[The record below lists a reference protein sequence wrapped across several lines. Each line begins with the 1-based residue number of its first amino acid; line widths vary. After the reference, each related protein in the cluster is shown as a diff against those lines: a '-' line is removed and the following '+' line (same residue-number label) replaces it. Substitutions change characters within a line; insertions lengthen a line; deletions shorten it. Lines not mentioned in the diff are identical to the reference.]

1 MMHQTLRHP
10 SGRSPR
16 QTMGAQSGMTLVELL
31 LVVIIMS
38 IITGLAIP
46 RLNLEG
52 YKVSSAVRG
61 VTASLSYAQRLAV
74 SLQHDI
80 RVSFDAPNRRIR
92 VHEDANNNGVMD
104 INERITYTN
113 LEDGVTFGRGG
124 APAITYTD
132 GVSGP
137 LTFNFT
143 RTQGGLPLVVFR
155 RDGTVSESGG
165 FYLNTI
171 KSIAQGTTSSVR
183 AGEMIRSS
191 GRVIWYSYAT
201 TSWIRGN

>member
-1 MMHQTLRHP
+1 MRIALQP
-10 SGRSPR
+10 DRSPSPDPWEDAR
-16 QTMGAQSGMTLVELL
+16 GVTLVEVLI
-31 LVVIIMS
+31 VIVMMGIIMAF
-38 IITGLAIP
+38 AIP

-80 RVSFDAPNRRIR
+80 RVAFDGPNRRLR
-92 VHEDANNNGVMD
+92 VHEDINNNGIID
-104 INERITYTN
+104 PNERVTYTN
-113 LEDGVTFGRGG
+113 LEEGVTFGRGT
-124 APAITYTD
+124 APAITYTS
-132 GVSGP
+132 GVAGP

-143 RTQGGLPLVVFR
+143 QTQGGLPVVTFR

-171 KSIAQGTTSSVR
+171 KSMAAGVTSSVR

-201 TSWIRGN
+201 NAWVRGN

>member
-1 MMHQTLRHP
+1 MMHLTSRHP
-10 SGRSPR
+10 SAQSRR
-16 QTMGAQSGMTLVELL
+16 QPMGARSGMTLVELL

-38 IITGLAIP
+38 LITGLAIP

-92 VHEDANNNGVMD
+92 VHEDADNDGVMD

-124 APAITYTD
+124 APSITYTS

-143 RTQGGLPLVVFR
+143 QTQAGLPVVVFR

-171 KSIAQGTTSSVR
+171 KSIAQGTTRSVR

-201 TSWIRGN
+201 TSWVRGN

>member
-1 MMHQTLRHP
+1 MGNHP
-10 SGRSPR
+10 TRRAPSPATR
-16 QTMGAQSGMTLVELL
+16 GVTLVEVLI
-31 LVVIIMS
+31 VIVMMG
-38 IITGLAIP
+38 IILTMAIP

-80 RVSFDAPNRRIR
+80 RVAFDAPNRRLR
-92 VHEDANNNGVMD
+92 VHEDTNNDGVID
-104 INERITYTN
+104 PNERVTYTN
-113 LEDGVTFGRGG
+113 LEEGVTFGRGT
-124 APAITYTD
+124 APAITYTN
-132 GVSGP
+132 GVAGP
-137 LTFNFT
+137 NTFNFT
-143 RTQGGLPLVVFR
+143 QTQGGLPVVTFR

-171 KSIAQGTTSSVR
+171 KSLAQNNTGSVR

-201 TSWIRGN
+201 SAWVRGN

>member
-1 MMHQTLRHP
+1 MKNAAPQHP
-10 SGRSPR
+10 AEQVRR
-16 QTMGAQSGMTLVELL
+16 QAHSAQSGMTLVELL

-38 IITGLAIP
+38 IITGMAIP
-46 RLNLEG
+46 RLNIEG

-74 SLQHDI
+74 SLQHDV
-80 RVSFDAPNRRIR
+80 RVSFDAANRRLR
-92 VHEDANNNGVMD
+92 MHEDANNDGVMD
-104 INERITYTN
+104 INERVTYTN

-143 RTQGGLPLVVFR
+143 QTQAGLPLVVFR

-171 KSIAQGTTSSVR
+171 KSIAQGTTNSVR

-201 TSWIRGN
+201 TSWVRGN

>member
-1 MMHQTLRHP
+1 MMRAIPQHLSERFLRP
-10 SGRSPR
+10 TSS
-16 QTMGAQSGMTLVELL
+16 AQSGMTLVEMLI
-31 LVVIIMS
+31 VVIIMG

-46 RLNLEG
+46 RLNIEG

-61 VTASLSYAQRLAV
+61 VTATLSYAQRLAV

-80 RVSFDAPNRRIR
+80 RVSFDGPNRRLR
-92 VHEDANNNGVMD
+92 MHEDANNDGVMD
-104 INERITYTN
+104 VNERVTYTN
-113 LEDGVTFGRGG
+113 LEDGVTFGLGG
-124 APAITYTD
+124 APQITYTS
-132 GVSGP
+132 GVAGP

-143 RTQGGLPLVVFR
+143 QLQAGLPVVVFR

-165 FYLNTI
+165 FYLNTM
-171 KSIAQGTTSSVR
+171 KSVAAGTTSSVR

-201 TSWIRGN
+201 TAWVRGN

>member
-1 MMHQTLRHP
+1 
-10 SGRSPR
+10 
-16 QTMGAQSGMTLVELL
+16 MTLVELL

-38 IITGLAIP
+38 IVTGLAIP
-46 RLNLEG
+46 RLNIEG

-74 SLQHDI
+74 SLQHDV
-80 RVSFDAPNRRIR
+80 RVSFDAPNRRLR
-92 VHEDANNNGVMD
+92 MHEDANNDGVMD

-113 LEDGVTFGRGG
+113 LEDGVTFGRGT

-132 GVSGP
+132 GLSGP

-143 RTQGGLPLVVFR
+143 QTQTGLPLVVFR

-171 KSIAQGTTSSVR
+171 KSIAEGTTRSVR

-201 TSWIRGN
+201 SSWVRGN

>member
-1 MMHQTLRHP
+1 MMRAIQRNPT
-10 SGRSPR
+10 GQVR
-16 QTMGAQSGMTLVELL
+16 QRTSSARSGMTLVELL
-31 LVVIIMS
+31 IVVIIMG
-38 IITGLAIP
+38 IVTGLAIP
-46 RLNLEG
+46 RMNIEG

-61 VTASLSYAQRLAV
+61 VTATLSYAQRLAV
-74 SLQHDI
+74 SLQHDV
-80 RVSFDAPNRRIR
+80 RVSFDAANRRLRI
-92 VHEDANNNGVMD
+92 HEDADNDGVMD
-104 INERITYTN
+104 VNERVTYTN

-124 APAITYTD
+124 APAITYTS
-132 GVSGP
+132 GVAGP

-143 RTQGGLPLVVFR
+143 QTQGGLPVVVFR

-171 KSIAQGTTSSVR
+171 KSIAEGTTRSVR

-201 TSWIRGN
+201 TAWVRGN

>member
-1 MMHQTLRHP
+1 MRIIPPPARTA
-10 SGRSPR
+10 PR
-16 QTMGAQSGMTLVELL
+16 PTWGGARGVTLVEVLI
-31 LVVIIMS
+31 VIVMMGIIMAM
-38 IITGLAIP
+38 GIP

-80 RVSFDAPNRRIR
+80 RVSFDAPNRRLR
-92 VHEDANNNGVMD
+92 VHEDTNNDGVLD
-104 INERITYTN
+104 PTERVTYTN
-113 LEDGVTFGRGG
+113 LEEGVTFGRGT
-124 APAITYTD
+124 APAITYTS
-132 GVSGP
+132 GVPGP
-137 LTFNFT
+137 LAFNFT
-143 RTQGGLPLVVFR
+143 QTQAGLPMVAFR

-171 KSIAQGTTSSVR
+171 KSLAQGSTGSVR

-201 TSWIRGN
+201 AAWVRGN

>member
-1 MMHQTLRHP
+1 MHKFARP
-10 SGRSPR
+10 IDPR
-16 QTMGAQSGMTLVELL
+16 VPPVRRGVRGVTLVEVLI
-31 LVVIIMS
+31 VIVMMG
-38 IITGLAIP
+38 IILTMAIP

-74 SLQHDI
+74 SLQHDV
-80 RVSFDAPNRRIR
+80 RVAFDAPNRRLR
-92 VHEDANNNGVMD
+92 VHEDTDNDGVID
-104 INERITYTN
+104 PGERVTYTN
-113 LEDGVTFGRGG
+113 LEEGVTFGRGT
-124 APAITYTD
+124 APPITYTS
-132 GVSGP
+132 GVAGP
-137 LTFNFT
+137 LAFNFT
-143 RTQGGLPLVVFR
+143 QTQGGLPVVTFR

-171 KSIAQGTTSSVR
+171 KSLAQNNTGSVR

-201 TSWIRGN
+201 SAWVRGN